1 MNEIGEIQQRVIIL
15 DYLITLRQLSSLL
28 AKNDIQLFHA
38 KSKIEAIVEGAPA
51 KVITSEHL
59 NAITSKLKAIKLI

>member
-1 MNEIGEIQQRVIIL
+1 MIIL

-28 AKNDIQLFHA
+28 AKNDLEMFNN

-51 KVITSEHL
+51 KLITEDHMR
-59 NAITSKLKAIKLI
+59 AITAKLKAIKLI